1 MSGRGDKILSSSA
14 SVRFSELLGSSSYPL
29 PESSQPLSLQE
40 KGWEAPVLE
49 TFKYVLLMF

>member
-14 SVRFSELLGSSSYPL
+14 SVRFSELLGSSPYPL

>member
-1 MSGRGDKILSSSA
+1 MKE
-14 SVRFSELLGSSSYPL
+14 ELGFFLLLPQSDSQSCWEVARTL
-29 PESSQPLSLQE
+29 CPESSRLLSLQE